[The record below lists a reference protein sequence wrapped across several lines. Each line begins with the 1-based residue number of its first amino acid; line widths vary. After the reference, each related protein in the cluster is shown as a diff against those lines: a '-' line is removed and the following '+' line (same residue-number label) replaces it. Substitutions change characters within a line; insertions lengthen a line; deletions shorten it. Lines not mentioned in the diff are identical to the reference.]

1 MYKKE
6 SFFIKQT
13 IKVSLTLLFLFSTF
27 LSTAQQNKI
36 TISGKVTSQNN
47 APLAG
52 VSVKVKNATGGTTTD
67 EQGKFSLQ
75 VNKEDVI
82 TFSSVGYD
90 ENEFT
95 AKSESSNVS
104 VQLTSK
110 SSSLSDVVVIGY
122 GTVKKKDL
130 TGAVTS
136 VNLNKVG
143 EVPLTSV
150 DQALTG
156 RAGGVQINQSNGQ
169 AGAGTS
175 IRIRGGNSL
184 NGTNE
189 PLFVIDGFPII
200 NDNGAF
206 AAGGPIG
213 LTNGGSGNAGQGNPN
228 GALNWLNPAD
238 IQSIEVLKDASAT
251 AIYGSRG
258 ANGVIIVTTKK
269 GKSGQAKL
277 NFNTSYGV
285 SQLNDSKIELMSGA
299 EFAAYQN
306 LANKELGNPVFYK
319 DTTIN
324 NILYPSPNS
333 VTTNTNWIDVIKR
346 NGVTQNHSLDFSGGK
361 EVLYSGSIGWLSQE
375 TPLIGSQ
382 FKRANFRLNLQTNL
396 TTWLSL
402 DNTASYSES
411 KADNSPSD
419 IRDVQKYGLFEAA
432 LAANPA
438 EAPYNADG
446 TLNYSTADITGLA
459 SPRLAFNPIA
469 LATDVLNRNTVSTF
483 LNNLSLKAKIL
494 EGLSLEVRGSLFKND
509 LLRDIYYNSKT
520 TFNGF
525 QTGGLAGKNT
535 NASSSYLLEAFGNYN
550 KNFGKNLLTAVAG
563 YSYQTS
569 NYRIINAGA
578 SGFSNDIL
586 LNENLAAGSTTYPIQ
601 TSRTEDLL
609 SSYFIRLN
617 NVYNDKYIVTFTG
630 RYDGSSKFT
639 KGNQWS
645 FFPSGAVSWRISQ
658 EDFLKNAKNLSD
670 LKLRV
675 SYGLSGNQ
683 AVASLQTK
691 SLLGF
696 NQYPYGGILQ
706 TGVFPAVLGNPE
718 LKWETTRQLNLGLD
732 FGFWNQRLSGS
743 INYYV
748 KNTDDLLQFLPLP
761 GNSGYT
767 NQLNN
772 VGSIS
777 NKGIELELRA
787 VVVNTTDFKWD
798 INANIASNKQKI
810 TNLGRGNVDTLLVR
824 FDVVGGSGAYTA
836 LIKNQPV
843 GLFYGYVSDGLFR
856 DDAELAKGP
865 AISGSKVGT
874 RRFKD
879 LNGDGQINDKDRRVI
894 GDPNPDFT
902 FGIANNF
909 SYKRFDLNFLLQGSI
924 GSDMWNLGDYV
935 QGRLGNRSKVAND
948 YFTPTNTNAKYAAP
962 GQQVGSD
969 NHSDFSVESANFI
982 RLKSINLGY
991 NLSAGTTKFIRSIR
1005 IYASATNLFTITKY
1019 SGYDPE
1025 VNSFAQS
1032 NLFRNIDILSIP
1044 LYKTYTIGLNIGF

>member
-1 MYKKE
+1 MSKKRLACLVHMKK
-6 SFFIKQT
+6 FYF
-13 IKVSLTLLFLFSTF
+13 LFLFLTF
-27 LSTAQQNKI
+27 TLLSFAQQKI
-36 TISGKVTSQNN
+36 TISGVVTSDNN
-47 APLAG
+47 TPLPGVTVKAKKAG
-52 VSVKVKNATGGTTTD
+52 GGTTTD
-67 EQGKFSLQ
+67 EQGRYSLQ
-75 VNKEDVI
+75 IIKGDVV
-82 TFSSVGYD
+82 TFSYVGYEAKEFKVNN
-90 ENEFT
+90 EN
-95 AKSESSNVS
+95 SNLAM
-104 VQLTSK
+104 QLLSNTSAMA
-110 SSSLSDVVVIGY
+110 DVVVIGY
-122 GTVKKKDL
+122 GTAKKKDVS
-130 TGAVTS
+130 GAVTS

-206 AAGGPIG
+206 GAGGPIG
-213 LTNGGSGNAGQGNPN
+213 LTNGGSGNGGQGNPN

-269 GKSGQAKL
+269 GKAGQARL

-285 SQLNDSKIELMSGA
+285 SKLNDSKIELMSGP

-306 LANKELGNPVFYK
+306 LANKELARPVFYK

-324 NILYPSPNS
+324 GILYPSPS
-333 VTTNTNWIDVIKR
+333 KIATNTNWIDVVKR

-361 EVLYSGSIGWLSQE
+361 DVLYSGSIGWLNQE

-396 TTWLSL
+396 TPWLSL

-446 TLNYSTADITGLA
+446 TLNFSTADITGLK
-459 SPRLAFNPIA
+459 SPRIAFNPIA

-483 LNNLSLKAKIL
+483 LNNLSLKAKIIQ
-494 EGLSLEVRGSLFKND
+494 GLSLEVRGSLFKND

-535 NASSSYLLEAFGNYN
+535 NTSNSYLLEAFGNYN
-550 KNFGKNLLTAVAG
+550 KNFGQNLFTAVAG

-569 NYRIINAGA
+569 TYRIINAGA

-586 LNENLAAGSTTYPIQ
+586 KNENLAAGSTTYPIQ

-645 FFPSGAVSWRISQ
+645 FFPSGAVSWRLSQ
-658 EDFLKNAKNLSD
+658 EDFLKNVKNLSD

-706 TGVFPAVLGNPE
+706 TGVYPAVLGNPA
-718 LKWETTRQLNLGLD
+718 LKWETTKQLNIGLD
-732 FGFWNQRLSGS
+732 FGFWNQRLTGS

-761 GNSGYT
+761 ANSGYT

-777 NKGIELELRA
+777 NKGIELELRG
-787 VVVNTTDFKWD
+787 VVVNTKDFKWD

-856 DDAELAKGP
+856 SDAELAKGP

-909 SYKRFDLNFLLQGSI
+909 SYKGFDLNFLLQGSV
-924 GSDMWNLGDYV
+924 GGDMWNLGDYI
-935 QGRLGNRSKVAND
+935 QERLGNRSKAAND
-948 YFTPTNTNAKYAAP
+948 YFTSTNTNAKYAAP
-962 GQQVGSD
+962 GQQVGID
-969 NHSDFSVESANFI
+969 NHSDFSLQSASFM
-982 RLKSINLGY
+982 RLKSLNLGY
-991 NLSAGTTKFIRSIR
+991 NLPAGTIKFVRSIR
-1005 IYASATNLFTITKY
+1005 VYASATNLFTISKY
-1019 SGYDPE
+1019 AGYDPE

-1044 LYKTYTIGLNIGF
+1044 LYKTYTIGLNVGF